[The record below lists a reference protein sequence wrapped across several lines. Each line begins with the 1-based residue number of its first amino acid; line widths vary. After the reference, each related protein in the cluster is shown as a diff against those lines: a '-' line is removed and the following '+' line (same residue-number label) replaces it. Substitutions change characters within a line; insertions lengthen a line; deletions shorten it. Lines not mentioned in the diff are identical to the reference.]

1 MLMKLLCISCLF
13 LFLSFVADC
22 QKILRGVVVDETSKL
37 PLTKAT
43 VFITGT
49 SAGTTT
55 NETGEFILRI
65 PNGRHIL
72 IGFSSGFETYGKFI
86 NSNDTSNNVV
96 ISLKKKPSKS
106 NTEVY
111 QINEWQQWGEYFLVN
126 FLGSNENTKDC
137 KIKNTRA
144 IHFQVSNETG
154 DVSATADEP
163 LIIENKA
170 LGYTIIYKL
179 ESFHC
184 NFKTLVIS
192 YTGYAL
198 FQPMNGNTT
207 QQREWEKRRRM
218 IYYGSIMHF
227 MRSVYRNE
235 IEKEGFEI
243 RSLKKV
249 FSLTAKPALSSLAAM
264 DSTKTVNDTNVVR
277 TSNYDD
283 IDDQILNPDNYKD
296 VIGTPLT
303 GDSIAY
309 AIDRTTAGLYF
320 ENFLWVLYKG
330 ATGVEQYKGI
340 DMSSQLVL
348 VNKRPLEIESD
359 GSFYDYRDLM
369 ILGYW
374 TSSEKIRW
382 LLPYDYILTEPK

>member
-1 MLMKLLCISCLF
+1 M
-13 LFLSFVADC
+13 
-22 QKILRGVVVDETSKL
+22 VVDETSNL
-37 PLTKAT
+37 PVNKAM
-43 VFITGT
+43 VFINGT

-55 NETGEFILRI
+55 NEAGEFILRI

-72 IGFSSGFETYGKFI
+72 IGFSSGFETYGKFV
-86 NSNDTSNNVV
+86 NSIDTSNNVV
-96 ISLKKKPSKS
+96 IGLKKKPSKS
-106 NTEVY
+106 NIEVY
-111 QINEWQQWGEYFLVN
+111 QVNEWQQWGEYFLVN

-137 KIKNTRA
+137 RIKNTKA

-154 DVSATADEP
+154 DVSVTADEP
-163 LIIENKA
+163 LIIENKS

-184 NFKTLVIS
+184 NFKTLVIN

-198 FQPMNGNTT
+198 FQPMSGNTK
-207 QQREWEKRRRM
+207 QQEEWEKRRRM

-235 IEKEGFEI
+235 IEREGFEI
-243 RSLKKV
+243 RPLKKV
-249 FSLTAKPALSSLAAM
+249 FSLTAKPASAAM
-264 DSTKTVNDTNVVR
+264 DSTKTINDTNAVR
-277 TSNYDD
+277 TDD
-283 IDDQILNPDNYKD
+283 YNDIEDQIINPDNYKD

-309 AIDRTTAGLYF
+309 AVDRTTAGLYF
-320 ENFLWVLYKG
+320 ENFLLVFYKG
-330 ATGVEQYKGI
+330 ASGIEQDKEV

-374 TSSEKIRW
+374 TWSGKIRW
-382 LLPYDYILTEPK
+382 LLPNDYILTTPK

>member
-1 MLMKLLCISCLF
+1 MKLLYISCLF
-13 LFLSFVADC
+13 LLLGFVADS
-22 QKILRGVVVDETSKL
+22 QKLIRGVVVDEANKL
-37 PLTKAT
+37 PLDKAT
-43 VFITGT
+43 VFINGT
-49 SAGTTT
+49 SSGTTT
-55 NETGEFILRI
+55 NEAGEFILRI
-65 PNGRHIL
+65 PNGRHII
-72 IGFSSGFETYGKFI
+72 IGFSSGFDTYGKFI
-86 NSNDTSNNVV
+86 NSGDTLNNVV

-106 NTEVY
+106 DSEVY
-111 QINEWQQWGEYFLVN
+111 QINEWQQWGEYFLAN

-137 KIKNTRA
+137 RIKNTRA
-144 IHFQVSNETG
+144 IHFQVSKETG
-154 DVSATADEP
+154 DVSATADVP

-184 NFKTLVIS
+184 NFKTLLIN

-198 FQPMNGNTT
+198 FQPMSGNTA
-207 QQREWEKRRRM
+207 QLREWEKRRRM

-227 MRSVYRNE
+227 MRSIYRNE
-235 IEKEGFEI
+235 IEEEGFEI

-249 FSLTAKPALSSLAAM
+249 FSLTAKPTLFDSAAL
-264 DSTKTVNDTNVVR
+264 DSTKTINDTNAVR
-277 TSNYDD
+277 TGGYRD
-283 IDDQILNPDNYKD
+283 IEDQIINPDNYKD
-296 VIGTPLT
+296 VIGAPLSA
-303 GDSIAY
+303 DSIAY

-320 ENFLWVLYKG
+320 ENFLLVLYKG
-330 ATGVEQYKGI
+330 VTETEQYKQV

-374 TSSEKIRW
+374 TWSQQIRW
-382 LLPYDYILTEPK
+382 LLPYDYILTATE

>member
-1 MLMKLLCISCLF
+1 MKLLFISCLF

-22 QKILRGVVVDETSKL
+22 QKILRGVVVDETSRL
-37 PLTKAT
+37 PLNKAT
-43 VFITGT
+43 VFINGT

-55 NETGEFILRI
+55 NEAGEFILGI

-72 IGFSSGFETYGKFI
+72 IGFSPGFETYGKFI
-86 NSNDTSNNVV
+86 NSNDTLNNVI
-96 ISLKKKPSKS
+96 ISLKKTPLKS
-106 NTEVY
+106 DSEVY
-111 QINEWQQWGEYFLVN
+111 QINEWQQWGEYFLIN
-126 FLGSNENTKDC
+126 FLGSNESTRDC
-137 KIKNTRA
+137 RIKNTRA
-144 IHFQVSNETG
+144 IHFQVSKETG
-154 DVSATADEP
+154 DISATADEP

-179 ESFHC
+179 ESFHS
-184 NFKTLVIS
+184 NFKTLLIN

-235 IEKEGFEI
+235 IEKQGFEI
-243 RSLKKV
+243 RPLKKV
-249 FSLTAKPALSSLAAM
+249 FSLTAKAALFDSSAM
-264 DSTKTVNDTNVVR
+264 DSTKKINDTNAVR
-277 TSNYDD
+277 TGSYND
-283 IDDQILNPDNYKD
+283 IEDQILNPDNYKD
-296 VIGTPLT
+296 VIGVPLT

-320 ENFLWVLYKG
+320 ENFLLVLYKG
-330 ATGVEQYKGI
+330 PTGTEQYREV

-382 LLPYDYILTEPK
+382 LLPYDYILTTPK